1 MHQREV
7 AAEGWLH
14 AVTSPDQAR
23 RSSQTE
29 VSGVML
35 VRAYAE
41 RDAAALAATYRS
53 AVQEIGPR
61 DYSCEQVAAWLSLAP
76 SAEQVHSLYTDGRTA
91 LVAVDARDQP
101 LAFGDLDSDGHIGYL
116 YCSPEAAGTGVT
128 PSVYE
133 LEAEARS
140 RPVSR
145 SMLKR
150 ARPRG
155 ASSCV
160 GAFVS

>member
-1 MHQREV
+1 
-7 AAEGWLH
+7 
-14 AVTSPDQAR
+14 
-23 RSSQTE
+23 
-29 VSGVML
+29 ML

-41 RDAAALAATYRS
+41 RDAAALAAIYRS

-101 LAFGDLDSDGHIGYL
+101 LVFGDLESDGHIGYL

-133 LEAEARS
+133 ALKAEARS

-145 SMLKR
+145 IYVEASEAARRFFLGRGFRVLARRELLIAGVPIHNFAMERMLSR
-150 ARPRG
+150 
-155 ASSCV
+155 S
-160 GAFVS
+160 

>member
-1 MHQREV
+1 
-7 AAEGWLH
+7 
-14 AVTSPDQAR
+14 
-23 RSSQTE
+23 
-29 VSGVML
+29 ML

-41 RDAAALAATYRS
+41 RDAAALAAIYRS

-101 LAFGDLDSDGHIGYL
+101 LAFGDLESDGHIGYL

-133 LEAEARS
+133 KLEAEARS

-145 SMLKR
+145 IYVEASEAARRFFRRRGFRVLARRELHIAGVPIHNFAMEHMLSR
-150 ARPRG
+150 
-155 ASSCV
+155 S
-160 GAFVS
+160 

>member
-1 MHQREV
+1 M
-7 AAEGWLH
+7 GN
-14 AVTSPDQAR
+14 
-23 RSSQTE
+23 
-29 VSGVML
+29 
-35 VRAYAE
+35 Y
-41 RDAAALAATYRS
+41 
-53 AVQEIGPR
+53 VQEIGPR

-101 LAFGDLDSDGHIGYL
+101 LVFGDLESDGHIGYL

-133 LEAEARS
+133 ALKAEARS

-145 SMLKR
+145 IYVEASEAARRFFLGRGFCVLARRELLIAGVPIHNFAMERMLSR
-150 ARPRG
+150 
-155 ASSCV
+155 S
-160 GAFVS
+160 